1 MAYTTIDD
9 PSAYFQTKLYTGNST
24 NNTAITNDGNSDLQP
39 DWIWV
44 KSRTNTH
51 YHDLRDSTRG
61 VTKRLVS
68 NTNDAESTK
77 DQSYVSFDSDG
88 FTLGDDTDS
97 GGSALNTI
105 NTSSNNY
112 VAWQWKANGGTTSSN
127 SDGSI
132 TSTVQANTTA
142 GFSIVTY
149 TGNGSNGATVGH
161 GLSNNLALILIK
173 RRVDDGSGNNF
184 NWQVWHKSFTDD
196 HRGAINTTGAIG
208 SPTDLVFDTSANT
221 TSVFGLGFNNTS
233 NQSSKTYVAYCFAE
247 IQGYSKFG
255 SYTGGG
261 TVLGNNS
268 ADGTFVYTGFS
279 PSWLLVKNNK
289 DGEGWFIFDSK
300 VDDATAGGNAVEQ
313 RFQIN
318 ETQAEVRTENAFDF
332 LSNGF
337 KLRTDTGFLN
347 GAGDSFTWWAY
358 AKHPFVSSEG
368 VPTTAR

>member
-9 PSAYFQTKLYTGNST
+9 PSAHFQTKLYTGNST

-112 VAWQWKANGGTTSSN
+112 VAWQWKANGGTTTTNDASSTGV
-127 SDGSI
+127 GSI
-132 TSTVQANTTA
+132 DSVYQANTTA

-149 TGNGSNGATVGH
+149 TGTGSTATVAH
-161 GLSNNLALILIK
+161 GLGAVPDVLIFKK
-173 RRVDDGSGNNF
+173 RNATD
-184 NWQVWHKSFTDD
+184 NWYVYHKQLTSDYYLVLD
-196 HRGAINTTGAIG
+196 TTGARNNDVNIWNDTD
-208 SPTDLVFDTSANT
+208 PTSTVFSIANAG
-221 TSVFGLGFNNTS
+221 VHADG
-233 NQSSKTYVAYCFAE
+233 KTMVCYAFAE
-247 IQGYSKFG
+247 KKGYSKFG
-255 SYTGGG
+255 RYE
-261 TVLGNNS
+261 GNGN
-268 ADGTFVYTGFS
+268 ANGAFVYTGFS
-279 PSWLLVKNNK
+279 PAWIMIKNRT
-289 DGEGWFIFDSK
+289 DSGDDWHIFDSTR
-300 VDDATAGGNAVEQ
+300 DATGNIASQ
-313 RFQIN
+313 RLKAN
-318 ETQAEVRTENAFDF
+318 DSGAEGSDGALDF

-337 KLRTDTGFLN
+337 KLRNTSN
-347 GAGDSFTWWAY
+347 ARNSGDRFIYMAF
-358 AKHPFVSSEG
+358 AKSPYVSSTG
-368 VPTTAR
+368 TPTTARF

>member
-9 PSAYFQTKLYTGNST
+9 PSAHFQTKLYTGNST

-112 VAWQWKANGGTTSSN
+112 VAWQWKANGGTTSTDTN
-127 SDGSI
+127 GAVD
-132 TSTVQANTTA
+132 STVQANTTA
-142 GFSIVTY
+142 GFSIVTW
-149 TGNGSNGATVGH
+149 TSAGSTNVGH
-161 GLSNNLALILIK
+161 GLGVAPNLIIIK
-173 RRVDDGSGNNF
+173 ARNAAENWLVGSDEI
-184 NWQVWHKSFTDD
+184 VWTKRIRLNLTD
-196 HRGAINTTGAIG
+196 A
-208 SPTDLVFDTSANT
+208 SANSSAFGQAP
-221 TSVFGLGFNNTS
+221 TSSIFYCSPANASYN
-233 NQSSKTYVAYCFAE
+233 YVAYCFAE
-247 IQGYSKFG
+247 KQGYSKFG
-255 SYTGGG
+255 SYTGN
-261 TVLGNNS
+261 GN
-268 ADGTFVYTGFS
+268 ADGPFVYTGFK
-279 PSWLLVKNNK
+279 PAWLMLRNTV
-289 DGEGWFIFDSK
+289 DGEDWLIWDVKRDIANS
-300 VDDATAGGNAVEQ
+300 TGNPMTGRLKANDT
-313 RFQIN
+313 I
-318 ETQAEVRTENAFDF
+318 AEVNGNDIDF

-337 KLRTDTGFLN
+337 KIRTDSGYAN
-347 GAGDSFTWWAY
+347 GNGNTIIYMAFAE
-358 AKHPFVSSEG
+358 HPFVSSKG